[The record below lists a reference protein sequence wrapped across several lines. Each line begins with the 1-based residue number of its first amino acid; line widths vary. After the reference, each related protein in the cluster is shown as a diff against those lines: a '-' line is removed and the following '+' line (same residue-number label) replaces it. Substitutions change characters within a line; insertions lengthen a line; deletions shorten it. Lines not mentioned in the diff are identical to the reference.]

1 MSSIDDVTR
10 LRSLHIRTPLDTVHQ
25 IIQRLGNGEK
35 AYGISLP
42 GTGCAAK
49 ATVKK
54 IKDLHESGALD
65 FLIDSRRTEDV
76 ALAAVAEATEIGGD
90 HWSSD
95 AAEPGGLERNI
106 QSVLAELPEVEWDVG
121 ALKAYGLDTEQALS
135 LMLQHDE
142 LEQRR
147 DEWKSSD
154 LRKYVE
160 HHLLV
165 DFMRRH
171 QDMSHRPPLDFAR
184 LAAEAKAAGIVDNNR
199 ALRQIG
205 ENIIRYQVW
214 HGGQYRVAF
223 ERAKIVTT
231 RSARA
236 QKARYGHRIDYI
248 IDGGRIE
255 TFMPLLPMPEQG

>member
-1 MSSIDDVTR
+1 MSSIDDVAR
-10 LRSLHIRTPLDTVHQ
+10 LRSLHVRIPLDTVHQ

-35 AYGISLP
+35 TYSISSP

-49 ATVKK
+49 ATVTK

-65 FLIDSRRTEDV
+65 FLVDSRRTEDV

-106 QSVLAELPEVEWDVG
+106 QIVLAGLPEIEWDVG
-121 ALKAYGLDTEQALS
+121 ALKACGFETEQALY
-135 LMLQHDE
+135 LLLQYDE
-142 LEQRR
+142 LEHRR
-147 DEWKSSD
+147 AGWKSSD
-154 LRKYVE
+154 LRKYAE
-160 HHLLV
+160 YHLLV

-171 QDMSHRPPLDFAR
+171 QERTHRPPLVFAQ

-205 ENIIRYQVW
+205 ENIIRYEVW
-214 HGGQYRVAF
+214 HGGPYRSAF
-223 ERAKIVTT
+223 ERAQIVTT

-236 QKARYGHRIDYI
+236 QKERYGHRIDYF
-248 IDGGRIE
+248 IDGGIGE
-255 TFMPLLPMPEQG
+255 TFMPLLPMSE

>member
-25 IIQRLGNGEK
+25 IIQRLGNGERP
-35 AYGISLP
+35 YGISSP
-42 GTGCAAK
+42 RTGCAAK

-54 IKDLHESGALD
+54 IKDLYESGALD
-65 FLIDSRRTEDV
+65 CLIDARRTEDI

-90 HWSSD
+90 LWSSD
-95 AAEPGGLERNI
+95 AAAPGGLERNI
-106 QSVLAELPEVEWDVG
+106 RAVLADLPEVEWEVG
-121 ALKAYGLDTEQALS
+121 TLRDYGLDPEQALS

-147 DEWKSSD
+147 DGWKSSD

-160 HHLLV
+160 YHLLV

-171 QDMSHRPPLDFAR
+171 QDRAHRPPLVFAQ

-214 HGGQYRVAF
+214 HGGPYREAF

-236 QKARYGHRIDYI
+236 QKARYGHRIDYF
-248 IDGGRIE
+248 IDGGIGE
-255 TFMPLLPMPEQG
+255 TFMPLLPMSERG

>member
-1 MSSIDDVTR
+1 MNDTPAAKLRALKIR
-10 LRSLHIRTPLDTVHQ
+10 LSVDEVAQ
-25 IIQRLGNGEK
+25 IVQRLVNGETVYQIGK
-35 AYGISLP
+35 P
-42 GTGCAAK
+42 GTRGHAK
-49 ATVKK
+49 ATVGK
-54 IKDLHESGALD
+54 INTLRLAGQLNFLVDALYEQD
-65 FLIDSRRTEDV
+65 IAR
-76 ALAAVAEATEIGGD
+76 AAINEGKEIGGD

-106 QSVLAELPEVEWDVG
+106 QAVLAGLPEVEWDVG
-121 ALKAYGLDTEQALS
+121 TLKACGFETEQALS
-135 LMLQHDE
+135 LLLQHDE

-147 DEWKSSD
+147 AGWKSSD
-154 LRKYVE
+154 LRKYAE
-160 HHLLV
+160 YHLLV

-171 QDMSHRPPLDFAR
+171 QDRTYRPPLDFAR

-248 IDGGRIE
+248 IDGGRSE

>member
-1 MSSIDDVTR
+1 MDSTPVAR
-10 LRSLHIRTPLDTVHQ
+10 LRDLKIRLSVDEVTQIVQRLRNGESIYQITNPDGSHAKDTVRK
-25 IIQRLGNGEK
+25 IRVLLE
-35 AYGISLP
+35 
-42 GTGCAAK
+42 TGQ
-49 ATVKK
+49 
-54 IKDLHESGALD
+54 LD
-65 FLIDSRRTEDV
+65 FVVDTQHEQTV
-76 ALAAVAEATEIGGD
+76 AQAAVAEAKEIGGD

-95 AAEPGGLERNI
+95 AAAPGGLERTI
-106 QSVLAELPEVEWDVG
+106 RTVLTELPDIEWEVGPLRD
-121 ALKAYGLDTEQALS
+121 YGLDTDQALS

-171 QDMSHRPPLDFAR
+171 QDRIHRPPLVFAQ

-214 HGGQYRVAF
+214 HGGPYRIAF

-236 QKARYGHRIDYI
+236 QKARYGHRIDYF
-248 IDGGRIE
+248 IDGGIGE
-255 TFMPLLPMPEQG
+255 TFMPLLPMSEQG

>member
-1 MSSIDDVTR
+1 MDDTPAAKLRALKIR
-10 LRSLHIRTPLDTVHQ
+10 LSVDEVAQIVQRLVNGETVHQ
-25 IIQRLGNGEK
+25 IGK
-35 AYGISLP
+35 P
-42 GTGCAAK
+42 GTRGHAK
-49 ATVKK
+49 ATVGK
-54 IKDLHESGALD
+54 INTLRLAGQLNFLVDALYEQD
-65 FLIDSRRTEDV
+65 IAR
-76 ALAAVAEATEIGGD
+76 AAINEGKEIGGD

-106 QSVLAELPEVEWDVG
+106 QAVLAGLPEVEWDVG
-121 ALKAYGLDTEQALS
+121 TLKACGFETEQALS
-135 LMLQHDE
+135 LLLQHDE

-147 DEWKSSD
+147 AGWKSSD
-154 LRKYVE
+154 LRKYAE
-160 HHLLV
+160 YHLLV

-171 QDMSHRPPLDFAR
+171 QDRTYRPPLDFAR

-223 ERAKIVTT
+223 EQAQTVTT

-236 QKARYGHRIDYI
+236 LKARYGHRIDYF
-248 IDGGRIE
+248 IDGGIGE
-255 TFMPLLPMPEQG
+255 TFMPLLPMP

>member
-1 MSSIDDVTR
+1 MPDIEWEVGP
-10 LRSLHIRTPLDTVHQ
+10 LRD
-25 IIQRLGNGEK
+25 
-35 AYGISLP
+35 
-42 GTGCAAK
+42 
-49 ATVKK
+49 
-54 IKDLHESGALD
+54 
-65 FLIDSRRTEDV
+65 
-76 ALAAVAEATEIGGD
+76 
-90 HWSSD
+90 
-95 AAEPGGLERNI
+95 
-106 QSVLAELPEVEWDVG
+106 
-121 ALKAYGLDTEQALS
+121 YGLDTDQALS

-160 HHLLV
+160 YHLLV

-171 QDMSHRPPLDFAR
+171 QDRTHRPPLVFAQ

-214 HGGQYRVAF
+214 HGGPYRIAF
-223 ERAKIVTT
+223 ERAQITAT

-236 QKARYGHRIDYI
+236 QRARYGHRIDYF
-248 IDGGRIE
+248 IDGGIGE
-255 TFMPLLPMPEQG
+255 TFRPLLPMSEQG

>member
-1 MSSIDDVTR
+1 MDDTPAAKLRALKIR
-10 LRSLHIRTPLDTVHQ
+10 LSVDEVAQIVQRLVNGETVHQ
-25 IIQRLGNGEK
+25 IGK
-35 AYGISLP
+35 P
-42 GTGCAAK
+42 GTRGHAK
-49 ATVKK
+49 ATVGK
-54 IKDLHESGALD
+54 INTLRLAGQLNFLVDALYEQD
-65 FLIDSRRTEDV
+65 IAR
-76 ALAAVAEATEIGGD
+76 AAINEGKEIGGD

-106 QSVLAELPEVEWDVG
+106 QAVLAGLPEVEWDVG
-121 ALKAYGLDTEQALS
+121 TLKACGFETEQALS
-135 LMLQHDE
+135 LLLQHDE

-147 DEWKSSD
+147 AGWKSSD
-154 LRKYVE
+154 LRKYAE
-160 HHLLV
+160 YHLLV

-171 QDMSHRPPLDFAR
+171 QDRTYRPPLDFAR

-205 ENIIRYQVW
+205 ENIIRYEVW

-223 ERAKIVTT
+223 EQAQTVTT

-236 QKARYGHRIDYI
+236 LKARYGHRIDYF
-248 IDGGRIE
+248 IDGGIGE

>member
-1 MSSIDDVTR
+1 MSSIDDVAR
-10 LRSLHIRTPLDTVHQ
+10 LRSLHVRIPLDTVHQ

-35 AYGISLP
+35 TYSISSP

-49 ATVKK
+49 ATVTK
-54 IKDLHESGALD
+54 IKNLHESGALD
-65 FLIDSRRTEDV
+65 FLTDSRRTEDV

-95 AAEPGGLERNI
+95 AGEPGGFERNI
-106 QSVLAELPEVEWDVG
+106 RRILADLPEVEWEVG
-121 ALKAYGLDTEQALS
+121 ALKDYGLDTDQALS

-142 LEQRR
+142 LERRR
-147 DEWKSSD
+147 DGWKSSD

-171 QDMSHRPPLDFAR
+171 QERTHRPPLVFAQ

-205 ENIIRYQVW
+205 ENIIRYEVW
-214 HGGQYRVAF
+214 HGGPYRAAF
-223 ERAKIVTT
+223 ERARIVTT
-231 RSARA
+231 RSARV
-236 QKARYGHRIDYI
+236 QKERYGHRIDYF
-248 IDGGRIE
+248 IDGGIGE
-255 TFMPLLPMPEQG
+255 TFMPLLPMSE